1 MKKFKYIVGLLVLA
15 VFFGVIGV
23 MAFNFF
29 GLGGSAHWK
38 EEVLLHE
45 GTKIIV
51 KRSQTRGGRGEIG
64 QSPIRE
70 HSITFTLPGSNK
82 RITWKDEFS
91 KDVGHSN
98 FDLLA
103 LHILNDTPYIVTS
116 SYGCLSY
123 NKWGRP
129 NPPYIFFRYDGDV
142 WQRVHL
148 SDFPDEFKEINMVI
162 NASAHEKK
170 LVRQWLAS
178 VEMINKLNSSLKQP
192 EFKTIIRSSLETGKN
207 SASDVDC
214 PEEIYNG
221 NGGWLGLDWFTSKQ
235 TYKECLEVCKSQK
248 ISTEYC
254 PCDNL
259 LKTSPKWR

>member
-15 VFFGVIGV
+15 VLFGVIGV

-38 EEVLLHE
+38 EEVLLHD

-116 SYGCLSY
+116 SYGCLAY

-129 NPPYIFFRYDGDV
+129 NPPYIFFRYDGGV
-142 WQRVHL
+142 WHRVQL
-148 SDFPDEFKEINMVI
+148 SDFPEEFKEINMVI

-170 LVRQWLAS
+170 LVRQGVVS
-178 VEMINKLNSSLKQP
+178 VEMIKKLNSSLEQP
-192 EFKTIIRSSLETGKN
+192 EFQSILRDPLPQEQIGRCVEKFRTK
-207 SASDVDC
+207 
-214 PEEIYNG
+214 
-221 NGGWLGLDWFTSKQ
+221 GGWTSI
-235 TYKECLEVCKSQK
+235 YIFKSQPTYERCINACK
-248 ISTEYC
+248 FKEVLPGHC
-254 PCDNL
+254 PCDRLFSKN
-259 LKTSPKWR
+259 K